1 MNTDQLK
8 FLNDAMNTGLQG
20 IAKQGQ
26 YSIKELDTGYSC
38 RYRFDET
45 AECPIRCLI
54 GHCIPDENY
63 IPEMEGD
70 MNGTIA
76 NSMRG
81 ASGIEITGPMI
92 QILRAMQQDL
102 HDDPGKDGKTIRS
115 LLSIA
120 KKFIS
125 GWHHRGLELRLYP
138 ETIAALEA
146 A

>member
-1 MNTDQLK
+1 MNADQLK
-8 FLNDAMNTGLQG
+8 FLNNTMNTGLQG

-26 YSIKELDTGYSC
+26 YSIKEPDNGYSC

-70 MNGTIA
+70 MSKA
-76 NSMRG
+76 VAVSMRG
-81 ASGIEITGPMI
+81 AGEIEITSLVI
-92 QILRAMQQDL
+92 EVLRHMQQDL
-102 HDDPGKDGKTIRS
+102 HDNPGKNGKPIHS
-115 LLSIA
+115 LLNVA
-120 KKFIS
+120 KEFIS

-138 ETIAALEA
+138 ETIASLKA